1 MRENLR
7 YVSILEAIQNILM
20 MELCE
25 TREICVGWVLRAT
38 LLCSHKLNPD
48 VFLQAKTR
56 DVVIPRKP
64 KCSFWSQST
73 TTCVTQWMCR
83 APCWLPSQNLVLRI
97 KTQHTSTLS
106 LLQHVE
112 RKSKV
117 AQFAKTRRE
126 TTFLET
132 FSAEI
137 LGDNAI
143 DVRVTA
149 YHQSSGGSFAD
160 THR

>member
-1 MRENLR
+1 M
-7 YVSILEAIQNILM
+7 SILKAIQNILM

-56 DVVIPRKP
+56 DVVIPRLLDETEV
-64 KCSFWSQST
+64 FIL
-73 TTCVTQWMCR
+73 VTVYNDVRDTVDVSCAVLAAVAEPGVALQKNNTQARCR
-83 APCWLPSQNLVLRI
+83 SSNTLRRGA
-97 KTQHTSTLS
+97 KWRSS
-106 LLQHVE
+106 LNYE
-112 RKSKV
+112 
-117 AQFAKTRRE
+117 RE

-132 FSAEI
+132 FSADI
-137 LGDNAI
+137 LGDNTI

-160 THR
+160 TNR